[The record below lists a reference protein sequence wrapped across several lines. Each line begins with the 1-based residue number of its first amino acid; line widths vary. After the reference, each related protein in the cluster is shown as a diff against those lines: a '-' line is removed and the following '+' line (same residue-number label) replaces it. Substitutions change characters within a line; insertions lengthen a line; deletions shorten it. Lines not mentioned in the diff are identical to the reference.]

1 GADAVADRP
10 RSLSRRHDDC
20 SVRPSRSGGRS
31 CYLCIGHYG
40 RTGPGAA
47 TGRRGPVD
55 SRRRRMTQAIY
66 FLVKTL
72 AQLYLLLLLLR
83 FWLPWLRADFRNPVA
98 QGILRFTSP
107 LVVPLRRFLPAI
119 GRLDTA
125 TILVAFIIQ
134 FVVVLVLLAIMRRP
148 VPTPVVAMVSVIELA
163 ILSLNLFF
171 FATLIRIILS
181 WVAPGNYNPITAL
194 LTTLS
199 EPVLRPFR
207 RIIPSVGGL
216 DISPI

>member
-1 GADAVADRP
+1 
-10 RSLSRRHDDC
+10 
-20 SVRPSRSGGRS
+20 
-31 CYLCIGHYG
+31 
-40 RTGPGAA
+40 
-47 TGRRGPVD
+47 
-55 SRRRRMTQAIY
+55 MTQAIY

-134 FVVVLVLLAIMRRP
+134 FVAVLVLLAIMRRA
-148 VPTPVVAMVSVIELA
+148 VPTPVVAVVSLIELA

-216 DISPI
+216 DISPIFAILLLQAAVIFLQSIKPVPV

>member
-1 GADAVADRP
+1 
-10 RSLSRRHDDC
+10 
-20 SVRPSRSGGRS
+20 
-31 CYLCIGHYG
+31 
-40 RTGPGAA
+40 
-47 TGRRGPVD
+47 
-55 SRRRRMTQAIY
+55 MTQALY

-216 DISPI
+216 DISPIFAILLLQAGVIFLQSIKPVPV

>member
-1 GADAVADRP
+1 
-10 RSLSRRHDDC
+10 
-20 SVRPSRSGGRS
+20 
-31 CYLCIGHYG
+31 
-40 RTGPGAA
+40 
-47 TGRRGPVD
+47 
-55 SRRRRMTQAIY
+55 MTQALY
-66 FLVKTL
+66 FVVKTL

-107 LVVPLRRFLPAI
+107 LIIPLRRFLPSI

-125 TILVAFIIQ
+125 TVLMAFVVQ
-134 FVVVLVLLAIMRRP
+134 FVTVLILLAIVGRSAD
-148 VPTPVVAMVSVIELA
+148 TLTVAFVSVIELA

-171 FATLIRIILS
+171 FAVLIRIILS

-199 EPVLRPFR
+199 EPILRPFR
-207 RIIPSVGGL
+207 RFIPSIGGL
-216 DISPI
+216 DISPIFAIVVLQAGVILLQSIKPVPV

>member
-1 GADAVADRP
+1 
-10 RSLSRRHDDC
+10 
-20 SVRPSRSGGRS
+20 
-31 CYLCIGHYG
+31 
-40 RTGPGAA
+40 
-47 TGRRGPVD
+47 
-55 SRRRRMTQAIY
+55 MTQALY
-66 FLVKTL
+66 FIVKTL

-83 FWLPWLRADFRNPVA
+83 FWLPWLRADFRNPIA

-107 LVVPLRRFLPAI
+107 LIVPLRRFLPSI

-125 TILVAFIIQ
+125 TVLVAF
-134 FVVVLVLLAIMRRP
+134 VVQYVTVLALLAIVRRSAD
-148 VPTPVVAMVSVIELA
+148 TAEVALVSIIELA

-171 FATLIRIILS
+171 FAILIRIILS

-207 RIIPSVGGL
+207 RLIPSIGGL
-216 DISPI
+216 DISPIFAIVLLQAAVIMLQSIKPGPV

>member
-1 GADAVADRP
+1 
-10 RSLSRRHDDC
+10 
-20 SVRPSRSGGRS
+20 
-31 CYLCIGHYG
+31 
-40 RTGPGAA
+40 
-47 TGRRGPVD
+47 
-55 SRRRRMTQAIY
+55 MTQAVY

-83 FWLPWLRADFRNPVA
+83 FWLPWLRADFRNPIA

-125 TILVAFIIQ
+125 TILVAFITQ
-134 FVVVLVLLAIMRRP
+134 FIVVLVLLAIVRRS
-148 VPTPVVAMVSVIELA
+148 VPTPIVAVVSLIELA

-216 DISPI
+216 DISPIFAIVLLQAAVIFLQSIKPVPV